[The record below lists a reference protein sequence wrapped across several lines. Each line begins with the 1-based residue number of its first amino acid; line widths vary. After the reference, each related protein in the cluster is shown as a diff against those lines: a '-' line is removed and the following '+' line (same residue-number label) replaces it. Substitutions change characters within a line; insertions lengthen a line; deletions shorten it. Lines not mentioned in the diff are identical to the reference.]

1 MGITKQRAR
10 TDLLL
15 AGLALVCAL
24 GLLVT
29 PPSSYGVLPLLVV
42 ARCVAFAWML
52 VRLLVLDRTLRQWY
66 AWRVNVAWSIT
77 PAALE
82 RYHG

>member
-24 GLLVT
+24 GLLLT
-29 PPSSYGVLPLLVV
+29 PPSSYGALPLLVV
-42 ARCVAFAWML
+42 ARCVAFGWML
-52 VRLLVLDRTLRQWY
+52 ARLLVLDRTLRRWY
-66 AWRVNVAWSIT
+66 AWRVNVAWSVT
-77 PAALE
+77 PATLE

>member
-10 TDLLL
+10 ADVLL
-15 AGLALVCAL
+15 AGLALACAL

-29 PPSSYGVLPLLVV
+29 PPSASLVLPLLVV
-42 ARCVAFAWML
+42 ARCLAFAWML
-52 VRLLVLDRTLRQWY
+52 VRLLVLDRTLRRWR
-66 AWRVNVAWSIT
+66 AWRENVAWSIT